1 MYCSKFLKR
10 ITAEKNIQV
19 KDIAALAGVSET
31 FVSDLRNGKKQS
43 KKDTYKEIVKH
54 LRLTKE
60 EEQEAWKAWS
70 MDRMDEKTIKYFE
83 DLEKENQELKSLLNA
98 IKFLKKE

>member
-10 ITAEKNIQV
+10 VTVEKNIQL

-31 FVSDLRNGKKQS
+31 FISDLRNGKKQA
-43 KKDTYKEIVKH
+43 KKETYKEIIKH

-60 EEQEAWKAWS
+60 EEVEAWKMWS

-83 DLEKENQELKSLLNA
+83 ELEKENTELKNLLNA